1 MSFILD
7 ALKKS
12 ESDRQQHGSAEFAG
26 VPTSNGRQKAPRWL
40 WILGVLLAINLAVLL
55 GLLLR
60 PEVATTPATSEQR
73 AVDNDAFAEQVAEAR
88 QNVPARE
95 EPRAR
100 TTQPAVTNPSSP
112 AVTNSPADS
121 TASTPTIALPPAAP
135 VRRQIANTNA
145 LPTIHEVLANGTVTL
160 PALHVD
166 IHVFAEA
173 PEDRFVFIN
182 MNKQVEGSRLAEGPV
197 VEEITTDGVVLNYNG
212 TSFVLPRD

>member
-1 MSFILD
+1 MW
-7 ALKKS
+7 
-12 ESDRQQHGSAEFAG
+12 
-26 VPTSNGRQKAPRWL
+26 V
-40 WILGVLLAINLAVLL
+40 LGVLLAINLAVLL

-60 PEVATTPATSEQR
+60 PGVATTPTTSEQK

-100 TTQPAVTNPSSP
+100 TAQP
-112 AVTNSPADS
+112 AVTNSPAN
-121 TASTPTIALPPAAP
+121 TAARTPTITPPPAAP
-135 VRRQIANTNA
+135 VRRQIANTNS

-197 VEEITTDGVVLNYNG
+197 VEEITTDGVVLNYDG

>member
-12 ESDRQQHGSAEFAG
+12 ETDRQQHGPAEFTG
-26 VPTSNGRQKAPRWL
+26 VPTSNGRQSAPRWL
-40 WILGVLLAINLAVLL
+40 WILGVLLAINLVVLL

-60 PEVATTPATSEQR
+60 PGVTGTPAAGER
-73 AVDNDAFAEQVAEAR
+73 APIDGDAFAEQIAEAR
-88 QNVPARE
+88 SNVPPRE
-95 EPRAR
+95 EPRAAIAEPEP
-100 TTQPAVTNPSSP
+100 TTTSSSAPAYTAPPPTPARRRSSSNV
-112 AVTNSPADS
+112 A
-121 TASTPTIALPPAAP
+121 
-135 VRRQIANTNA
+135 A
-145 LPTIHEVLANGTVTL
+145 LPTIHEVLADGTVTL

-166 IHVFAEA
+166 IHVYGES

-182 MNKQVEGSRLAEGPV
+182 MNKQVEGSRLAEGPI

>member
-12 ESDRQQHGSAEFAG
+12 ETDRQQHGPAEFAG
-26 VPTSNGRQKAPRWL
+26 VPTSNGRQGAPRWL
-40 WILGVLLAINLAVLL
+40 WILGVLLAVNLVVLL

-60 PEVATTPATSEQR
+60 PDVSGTPSPSEP
-73 AVDNDAFAEQVAEAR
+73 AVVNSDGFAEQVAEAK
-88 QNVPARE
+88 QNVPPRE
-95 EPRAR
+95 EP
-100 TTQPAVTNPSSP
+100 PAVTPQPAATIATNSAAARTSP
-112 AVTNSPADS
+112 AAP
-121 TASTPTIALPPAAP
+121 P
-135 VRRQIANTNA
+135 VRRQPSNTA
-145 LPTIHEVLANGTVTL
+145 LLPTIHEVLANGTVTL

-166 IHVFAEA
+166 IHVFAESPA
-173 PEDRFVFIN
+173 DRFVFIN

>member
-12 ESDRQQHGSAEFAG
+12 ETDRQQHGSGEFAG
-26 VPTSNGRQKAPRWL
+26 VPTSNGKQGAPRWL
-40 WILGVLLAINLAVLL
+40 WILGVLLAVNLAVLL

-60 PEVATTPATSEQR
+60 TEVSVAPAANQPVAAENGDF
-73 AVDNDAFAEQVAEAR
+73 VEQVEEAR
-88 QNVPARE
+88 RNVPLRE
-95 EPRAR
+95 EPRASVVE
-100 TTQPAVTNPSSP
+100 TAPAQTSP
-112 AVTNSPADS
+112 AVPENIPPQATPAPRRS
-121 TASTPTIALPPAAP
+121 RNIA
-135 VRRQIANTNA
+135 A
-145 LPTIHEVLANGTVTL
+145 LPTIHEVLADGRVTL

-173 PEDRFVFIN
+173 PKDRFVFIN
-182 MNKQVEGSRLAEGPV
+182 MNKQVEGSRLAEGPI

>member
-12 ESDRQQHGSAEFAG
+12 ETDRQQHGPSEFAD
-26 VPTSNGRQKAPRWL
+26 VPMSNGRRSAPRWL
-40 WILGVLLAINLAVLL
+40 WILGVLLAVNLAVLL

-60 PEVATTPATSEQR
+60 PNVTGTPAVNER
-73 AVDNDAFAEQVAEAR
+73 AAVDSGAFAQQVAEAR
-88 QNVPARE
+88 QNVPPRE
-95 EPRAR
+95 ESREAIAQPVPATSSSS
-100 TTQPAVTNPSSP
+100 TTSL
-112 AVTNSPADS
+112 S
-121 TASTPTIALPPAAP
+121 TSANTAPPATTA
-135 VRRQIANTNA
+135 RRRSGNYAT

-166 IHVFAEA
+166 IHVFGES

-182 MNKQVEGSRLAEGPV
+182 MNKQVEGSRLAEGPI

-212 TSFVLPRD
+212 TLFVLPRD

>member
-12 ESDRQQHGSAEFAG
+12 ETDRQQHGPAEFAG
-26 VPTSNGRQKAPRWL
+26 VPTSSGGQRAPRWL
-40 WILGVLLAINLAVLL
+40 WVLGALLAINFAVLL

-60 PEVATTPATSEQR
+60 PEVAVTPVASPPA
-73 AVDNDAFAEQVAEAR
+73 AVENDAFAEQVAEAR
-88 QNVPARE
+88 RNVPPRE
-95 EPRAR
+95 QAAPAAAPQPSATNTATTTTAR
-100 TTQPAVTNPSSP
+100 TPLPVAAAPAPTRSQPTN
-112 AVTNSPADS
+112 
-121 TASTPTIALPPAAP
+121 TAS
-135 VRRQIANTNA
+135 
-145 LPTIHEVLANGTVTL
+145 LPTIHEVLADGRVTL

>member
-12 ESDRQQHGSAEFAG
+12 ESDRQQTGPAEFAG
-26 VPTSNGRQKAPRWL
+26 IPTSNGRQRAPRWL
-40 WILGVLLAINLAVLL
+40 WILGVLLAVNLAVLL

-60 PEVATTPATSEQR
+60 PDVTASSPVSEQA
-73 AVDNDAFAEQVAEAR
+73 AVDSSAFAEQVAEAK

-95 EPRAR
+95 EPRTAA
-100 TTQPAVTNPSSP
+100 TQPV
-112 AVTNSPADS
+112 S
-121 TASTPTIALPPAAP
+121 TQAPPPATP
-135 VRRQIANTNA
+135 VRRRSTNSAA
-145 LPTIHEVLANGTVTL
+145 LPTIHEVLADGTVVL

-166 IHVFAEA
+166 IHVFAES

-182 MNKQVEGSRLAEGPV
+182 MNKQVEGSMLSEGPI

-212 TSFVLPRD
+212 TSFLLPRD

>member
-12 ESDRQQHGSAEFAG
+12 ESDRQQHGPAEFAS
-26 VPTSNGRQKAPRWL
+26 VPTSNGRQGAPRWL
-40 WILGVLLAINLAVLL
+40 WVLGVLLAVNLVVLI

-60 PEVATTPATSEQR
+60 PDVAVTPAASVQVAT
-73 AVDNDAFAEQVAEAR
+73 DNDSFAEQVAQAR
-88 QNVPARE
+88 QNIPARE
-95 EPRAR
+95 EPRTDASRPAATGSTSAPVTTMPAASAPPASSAR
-100 TTQPAVTNPSSP
+100 RRAAN
-112 AVTNSPADS
+112 
-121 TASTPTIALPPAAP
+121 TAS
-135 VRRQIANTNA
+135 

-166 IHVFAEA
+166 IHVFADS

-182 MNKQVEGSRLAEGPV
+182 MNKQVEGSRLAEGPI

>member
-60 PEVATTPATSEQR
+60 PEVATTPTTNEQKS
-73 AVDNDAFAEQVAEAR
+73 VDNDAFAEQVAEAR

-100 TTQPAVTNPSSP
+100 TAQPVVTDPSSSR
-112 AVTNSPADS
+112 VTSS
-121 TASTPTIALPPAAP
+121 TASTPTITPPPAAP
-135 VRRQIANTNA
+135 VRRQIANTNS

>member
-12 ESDRQQHGSAEFAG
+12 ESDRQRRGSTEFAS
-26 VPTSNGRQKAPRWL
+26 VPTSNGRQSAPRWL
-40 WILGVLLAINLAVLL
+40 WVLGILLAVNLVVLL

-60 PEVATTPATSEQR
+60 PDVAVTPAASVPVAT
-73 AVDNDAFAEQVAEAR
+73 DNDTFAEQVAQAR
-88 QNVPARE
+88 QNIPPRE
-95 EPRAR
+95 EPRTETGR
-100 TTQPAVTNPSSP
+100 PAATKPASAPVTKSP
-112 AVTNSPADS
+112 ATSPPPATSARRQPTN
-121 TASTPTIALPPAAP
+121 TAS
-135 VRRQIANTNA
+135 

-166 IHVFAEA
+166 IHVFADA

-182 MNKQVEGSRLAEGPV
+182 MNKQVEGSRLAEGPL

-212 TSFVLPRD
+212 TSFLLPRD